1 MERLDYRLRDRIGKY
16 AHDFEIPG
24 VDGQVQHLATLL
36 ENHRAI
42 AVVFMCNHCPFVRAY
57 LTRLQDLQA
66 EFSSQGITLL
76 GINPNDPN
84 KSLDDDF
91 EAMKRFA
98 AEQKLNFPY
107 LWDCTQ
113 DVARSFQAEFTP
125 QVFVIDSEFVL
136 RYIGA
141 IDDDPQSADAVN
153 DQYLRRAL
161 QQIINGET
169 VTTTFTEAEGCSIKW
184 RR

>member
-1 MERLDYRLRDRIGKY
+1 MERLDNRLRDRIGQY

-24 VDGQVQHLATLL
+24 VAGQVQHLATLL
-36 ENHRAI
+36 ESHRAI
-42 AVVFMCNHCPFVRAY
+42 AMVFMCNHCPFVRAY
-57 LTRLQDLQA
+57 LSRIQALQE
-66 EFSSQGITLL
+66 EFLPQRITIL

-107 LWDCTQ
+107 LWDSTQ

-125 QVFVIDSEFVL
+125 QAFVVDSQFVL

-141 IDDDPQSADAVN
+141 IDDEPQSPDAVKHS
-153 DQYLRRAL
+153 YLQEAL
-161 QQIINGET
+161 QAIIDGTE
-169 VTTTFTEAEGCSIKW
+169 VSTTFTEAIGCSIKW